1 MKALS
6 PRKMSITHELNL
18 EIPDMNQFWK
28 QPVLK
33 TCISIVPVA
42 MLVTLGHLGSA
53 QAATGP
59 GQCASSSRDKTISCC
74 DKLYAKHKPAWMT
87 GVQSSCR
94 AAVSCSTSI
103 ANRAKRRC
111 VISPPNSDYN
121 SKDQSNSKRGQISD
135 IRLKADIHRV
145 GTTVFGLPLYQFE
158 YRNKLGPHY
167 IGVMAQDVLKVKP
180 EAVSIGADGFYR
192 VNYDMLGISML
203 KVQ

>member
-1 MKALS
+1 
-6 PRKMSITHELNL
+6 MSIAHEFDL
-18 EIPDMNQFWK
+18 EKFDMTQIWK

-33 TCISIVPVA
+33 ICLSIVPMA
-42 MLVTLGHLGSA
+42 MLLTLGHMGSA

-74 DKLYAKHKPAWMT
+74 DKLYAKHKPVWMT
-87 GVQSSCR
+87 GVDSSCR
-94 AAVSCSTSI
+94 AAVSCSASRE
-103 ANRAKRRC
+103 NRAKRRC
-111 VISPPNSDYN
+111 VISPPSSD
-121 SKDQSNSKRGQISD
+121 SNSHDQPSSGRSLSD
-135 IRLKADIHRV
+135 IRLKTDIHRV

-203 KVQ
+203 KIQ

>member
-1 MKALS
+1 
-6 PRKMSITHELNL
+6 MS
-18 EIPDMNQFWK
+18 QFWK

-42 MLVTLGHLGSA
+42 MLFTLGHLGSV

-59 GQCASSSRDKTISCC
+59 GQCTSSSRDKTISCC
-74 DKLYAKHKPAWMT
+74 DKLYAKHKPVWMT
-87 GVQSSCR
+87 GANSSCR

-103 ANRAKRRC
+103 ASRTKRRC

-121 SKDQSNSKRGQISD
+121 NHDMSNGRGNKLSD
-135 IRLKADIHRV
+135 IRLKTDIHHV

-158 YRNKLGPHY
+158 YRSKLGPHY

-180 EAVSIGADGFYR
+180 EAVSIGDDGFYR

>member
-1 MKALS
+1 M
-6 PRKMSITHELNL
+6 T
-18 EIPDMNQFWK
+18 QFWK

-33 TCISIVPVA
+33 TCLSIVPVA
-42 MLVTLGHLGSA
+42 MIVTFGHMGPA

-59 GQCASSSRDKTISCC
+59 GQCASSSRDKTTSCC
-74 DKLYAKHKPAWMT
+74 DKLYAKHKPVWMT
-87 GVQSSCR
+87 SGQSSCR
-94 AAVSCSTSI
+94 TAVSCSASR

-111 VISPPNSDYN
+111 VINPPTSDSNSHNPPNG
-121 SKDQSNSKRGQISD
+121 RGNIVSD

-158 YRNKLGPHY
+158 YRNKLGSHY
-167 IGVMAQDVLKVKP
+167 IGVMAQDVLKIKP
-180 EAVSIGADGFYR
+180 EAVSIGADGFFR